1 MFAHTSQDVLQGA
14 ILGKSVKRVVLR
26 QQSDAL
32 VARDVTQPQ
41 QTAAV
46 GSAARHIGAEPDPA

>member
-1 MFAHTSQDVLQGA
+1 MFAHTGQDVLQGA

-26 QQSDAL
+26 QQSDPL

-41 QTAAV
+41 KTAAV
-46 GSAARHIGAEPDPA
+46 GSAARHIGAKPDPA